1 MPTHCRPDSLD
12 FGSVEGRAIVAAFDG
27 GEITSDGGAL
37 LLAKTNA
44 AIRLTDRAAAAFT
57 DRRNPGLIEHE
68 VRTLVGQRIIAEA
81 LGYADINDHDR
92 LRHDPLLASIMGK
105 LNARDKR
112 CAPLAGKSTLNRL
125 EHAPEEGEAR
135 APGRYHKISHD
146 SAAIDRL
153 LLDIFKEA
161 VDADTASA
169 DAGGDRKRKG
179 KKARRRIFVLDP
191 DATDVPLHGHQ
202 EGRHFHG
209 HYDCYCY
216 LPLYIFCG
224 RHLLTARLRPASVD
238 GAFGIVEE
246 IARIT
251 TYIREHWPDAFIVV
265 RADSGFCR
273 DNLMTWCEDNDVHF
287 VLGCAKTAPLVAQ
300 IESELAEAETEHK
313 ALARPARRFKSFDW
327 TTRASWTRER
337 RVVAKA
343 EWTEGEA
350 NPRFIVT
357 SMHEDAIDA
366 RALYEDVYCK
376 RGEMENRIKE
386 TQTDLFGD
394 HMPATTMRA
403 NQLRLYFS
411 ALAYVLMCALRRIAL
426 AGTKLERATCATIR
440 LCLLKIGAQITV
452 SVRRVKVALASSCP
466 WRDLFEAAHER
477 LCAAAH
483 R

>member
-1 MPTHCRPDSLD
+1 MPTHCRTDSLD
-12 FGSVEGRAIVAAFDG
+12 FGSVEGRSIVAAFDG

-37 LLAKTNA
+37 LLARTNG
-44 AIRLTDRAAAAFT
+44 AIRLIDRVAAAFT
-57 DRRNPGLIEHE
+57 DRRNPDLIEHE
-68 VRTLVGQRIIAEA
+68 VVTMAGQRIIGEA
-81 LGYADINDHDR
+81 LGYPDLNDHDR

-105 LNARDKR
+105 LEARDKR

-135 APGRYHKISHD
+135 APHRYHKISYD
-146 SAAIDRL
+146 GAAIDQL
-153 LLDIFKEA
+153 VLDIFKEA
-161 VDADTASA
+161 LDAE
-169 DAGGDRKRKG
+169 AGSHRKG
-179 KKARRRIFVLDP
+179 KAKSRKAKRRVFVLDP

-224 RHLLTARLRPASVD
+224 RHLLTARLRPSSID
-238 GAFGIVEE
+238 GASGITQE

-251 TYIREHWPDAFIVV
+251 AFIRQHWPDAFIIV

-273 DNLMTWCEDNDVHF
+273 DELLAWCEDNDVHF
-287 VLGCAKTAPLVAQ
+287 VIGLAKNPRLTAAIKP
-300 IESELAEAETEHK
+300 ELAEAEAEHK
-313 ALARPARRFKSFDW
+313 TTRRPARRFKDLVY
-327 TTRASWTRER
+327 TTHDSWTRER

-357 SMHEDAIDA
+357 SMHEDVMDA
-366 RALYEDVYCK
+366 RALYEDFYCK

-411 ALAYVLMCALRRIAL
+411 ALAYVLICALRRIAL
-426 AGTKLERATCATIR
+426 AGTKLARATCATIR
-440 LCLLKIGAQITV
+440 LCLLKIGAHITV
-452 SVRRVKVALASSCP
+452 SVRRVKVALATGSP
-466 WRDLFEAAHER
+466 WRELFETAHAR
-477 LCAAAH
+477 LSAAA

>member
-37 LLAKTNA
+37 LLARTNA

-57 DRRNPGLIEHE
+57 DRRNPDLVEHE
-68 VRTLVGQRIIAEA
+68 VGTMVGQRIIGEA
-81 LGYADINDHDR
+81 LGYPDINDHDR

-105 LNARDKR
+105 LTARDKR

-125 EHAPEEGEAR
+125 EHSPQEGEAR
-135 APGRYHKISHD
+135 APHRYHKISHD
-146 SAAIDRL
+146 GAAIDRL
-153 LLDIFKEA
+153 FLDIFQEA
-161 VDADTASA
+161 EDADEAKAKGS
-169 DAGGDRKRKG
+169 KRTGG
-179 KKARRRIFVLDP
+179 KKQRKLFVLDP
-191 DATDVPLHGHQ
+191 DATDVPLHGYQ

-224 RHLLTARLRPASVD
+224 RHLLTARLRPSSVD
-238 GAFGIVEE
+238 GAFGITEE

-251 TYIREHWPDAFIVV
+251 AFIRAHWPDALIVV
-265 RADSGFCR
+265 RADAGFCR
-273 DNLMTWCEDNDVHF
+273 DELMTWCEDNDVHF
-287 VLGCAKTAPLVAQ
+287 VLGCAKNIRLNAAIKP
-300 IESELAEAETEHK
+300 ELAEAEAEHK
-313 ALARPARRFKSFDW
+313 ATRRPARRFKDLVYQ
-327 TTRASWTRER
+327 THNSWTRER

-357 SMHEDAIDA
+357 SLAEDVMDA
-366 RALYEDVYCK
+366 RALYEDFYCK

-426 AGTKLERATCATIR
+426 AGTKLARATCATIR

-452 SVRRVKVALASSCP
+452 SVRRVKVALATSCP
-466 WRDLFEAAHER
+466 WRELFEHAHER
-477 LCAAAH
+477 LCAA
-483 R
+483 RR

>member
-1 MPTHCRPDSLD
+1 MPTHCRPDLLD
-12 FGSVEGRAIVAAFDG
+12 FGSVEGRAIVAQFDG

-44 AIRLTDRAAAAFT
+44 AIRLIDRAASAFT
-57 DRRNPGLIEHE
+57 DRRNPDLVEHE
-68 VRTLVGQRIIAEA
+68 VKTMVGQRIIGEA
-81 LGYADINDHDR
+81 LGYPDINDHDR
-92 LRHDPLLASIMGK
+92 LRHDTLLGSILGK
-105 LNARDKR
+105 LDARDKR

-125 EHAPEEGEAR
+125 EHSPEEGEGR
-135 APGRYHKISHD
+135 APHRYHKISHD
-146 SAAIDRL
+146 GAAIDRL
-153 LLDIFKEA
+153 FLDIFKEA
-161 VDADTASA
+161 EDAQ
-169 DAGGDRKRKG
+169 AGSHRKG
-179 KKARRRIFVLDP
+179 RRAKQRKLFVLDP
-191 DATDVPLHGHQ
+191 DSTDVALHGQQ

-209 HYDCYCY
+209 HYDSYCY

-224 RHLLTARLRPASVD
+224 RHLLTARLRPSSVD
-238 GAFGIVEE
+238 GAFGITAE

-251 TYIREHWPDAFIVV
+251 AFIRAHWPDALIIV
-265 RADSGFCR
+265 RADAGFCR
-273 DNLMTWCEDNDVHF
+273 DELMTWCEDNDVHF
-287 VLGCAKTAPLVAQ
+287 VIGCAKNTRLNAAIVP
-300 IESELAEAETEHK
+300 ELAEAEAEHK
-313 ALARPARRFKSFDW
+313 TTRRPARRFKDLVYQ
-327 TTRASWTRER
+327 THNSWTRER

-357 SMHEDAIDA
+357 SLAEEVMDA
-366 RALYEDVYCK
+366 RALYEDFYCK

-426 AGTKLERATCATIR
+426 AGTKLAKATCATIR
-440 LCLLKIGAQITV
+440 LCLLKIGAQITI
-452 SVRRVKVALASSCP
+452 SVRRVKIALATSCP
-466 WRDLFEAAHER
+466 WRELFETAHER
-477 LCAAAH
+477 LCVAA

>member
-1 MPTHCRPDSLD
+1 MPTHCRPDLLD
-12 FGSVEGRAIVAAFDG
+12 FGSVEGRAIVAQFDG

-44 AIRLTDRAAAAFT
+44 AIRLIDRAAAAFT
-57 DRRNPGLIEHE
+57 DRRNPDLVEHE
-68 VRTLVGQRIIAEA
+68 VRTMVGQRIIGEA
-81 LGYADINDHDR
+81 LGYPDINDHDR
-92 LRHDPLLASIMGK
+92 LRHDPLLGSILGK
-105 LNARDKR
+105 LDARDKR

-125 EHAPEEGEAR
+125 EHSPQEGETR
-135 APGRYHKISHD
+135 APHRYHKISHD
-146 SAAIDRL
+146 GAALDL
-153 LLDIFKEA
+153 LFLDIFKEA
-161 VDADTASA
+161 QDAEDGSHAKGRGRRA
-169 DAGGDRKRKG
+169 KRRKL
-179 KKARRRIFVLDP
+179 FVLDP
-191 DATDVPLHGHQ
+191 DATDVTLHGQQ

-209 HYDCYCY
+209 HYDSYCY

-224 RHLLTARLRPASVD
+224 RHLLTARLRPSSVD
-238 GAFGIVEE
+238 GAFGITEE
-246 IARIT
+246 IARIVAF
-251 TYIREHWPDAFIVV
+251 IRAHWPDALIVV
-265 RADSGFCR
+265 RADAGFCR
-273 DNLMTWCEDNDVHF
+273 DELMTWCEDNDVHF
-287 VLGCAKTAPLVAQ
+287 VIGCAKNVRLNAAILP
-300 IESELAEAETEHK
+300 ELAEAEAEHK
-313 ALARPARRFKSFDW
+313 TTRRPARRFKDLVYQ
-327 TTRASWTRER
+327 THDSWTRER

-357 SMHEDAIDA
+357 SMHEDVMDA
-366 RALYEDVYCK
+366 RALYEDFYCK

-426 AGTKLERATCATIR
+426 AGTKLAKATCATIR

-452 SVRRVKVALASSCP
+452 SVRRVKIALATSCP
-466 WRDLFEAAHER
+466 WRELFETAHER
-477 LCAAAH
+477 LCIAA

>member
-37 LLAKTNA
+37 LLAKTNK
-44 AIRLTDRAAAAFT
+44 AIGLIDRAAAAFT
-57 DRRNPGLIEHE
+57 DRRNRDLVEHE
-68 VRTLVGQRIIAEA
+68 VATMVGQRIIGEA
-81 LGYADINDHDR
+81 LGYPDINDHDR

-105 LNARDKR
+105 LTARDKR

-125 EHAPEEGEAR
+125 EHAPEEGQLR
-135 APGRYHKISHD
+135 APHRYHKISHD
-146 SAAIDRL
+146 GAAIDRL
-153 LLDIFKEA
+153 FLDIFKEA
-161 VDADTASA
+161 EGADEARTKN
-169 DAGGDRKRKG
+169 GKRKG
-179 KKARRRIFVLDP
+179 GNKQRKLFVLDP

-224 RHLLTARLRPASVD
+224 RHLLTARLRPSSVD
-238 GAFGIVEE
+238 GAFGITEE

-251 TYIREHWPDAFIVV
+251 AFIREHWPDALIVV

-273 DNLMTWCEDNDVHF
+273 DELMTWCEDNDVHF
-287 VLGCAKTAPLVAQ
+287 VIGCAKNIRLNAAIKP
-300 IESELAEAETEHK
+300 ELAEAEAEHK
-313 ALARPARRFKSFDW
+313 ATRRPARRFKDFVYQ
-327 TTRASWTRER
+327 THNSWTRER

-357 SMHEDAIDA
+357 SLHEDVMDA
-366 RALYEDVYCK
+366 RALYEDFYCK

-411 ALAYVLMCALRRIAL
+411 ALAYVLLCALRRIAL
-426 AGTKLERATCATIR
+426 AGTKLARATCATIR

-452 SVRRVKVALASSCP
+452 SVRRVKVALATSCP
-466 WRDLFEAAHER
+466 WRELFETAHEQ
-477 LCAAAH
+477 LSAAA

>member
-1 MPTHCRPDSLD
+1 MPTHCRLDSLD
-12 FGSVEGRAIVAAFDG
+12 FGSVEGRSIVAQFDG

-44 AIRLTDRAAAAFT
+44 AIRLVGRAAAAFS
-57 DRRNPGLIEHE
+57 DGRNPDLIEHAVE
-68 VRTLVGQRIIAEA
+68 TMVGQRIIGDA
-81 LGYADINDHDR
+81 LGYPDINDHDR
-92 LRHDPLLASIMGK
+92 LRHDPLLGSILGK
-105 LNARDKR
+105 LSARDKR

-135 APGRYHKISHD
+135 APRRYHKISYD
-146 SAAIDRL
+146 AAAIDRL
-153 LLDIFKEA
+153 FLDIFKEA
-161 VDADTASA
+161 EDAED
-169 DAGGDRKRKG
+169 GRHRKG
-179 KKARRRIFVLDP
+179 KGKEKQRKLFVLDP
-191 DATDVPLHGHQ
+191 DATDVPLHGQQ

-216 LPLYIFCG
+216 LPLYIFCN
-224 RHLLTARLRPASVD
+224 RHLLTARLRPSSVD
-238 GAFGIVEE
+238 GAFGITEE

-251 TYIREHWPDAFIVV
+251 AFIRAHWPDALIVV

-273 DNLMTWCEDNDVHF
+273 DELMTWCEDNDVHF
-287 VLGCAKTAPLVAQ
+287 VIGCAKNIRLNAAIVP
-300 IESELAEAETEHK
+300 ELAEAEAEHK
-313 ALARPARRFKSFDW
+313 ETRRPARRFKDLVYQ
-327 TTRASWTRER
+327 THNSWTQPR

-357 SMHEDAIDA
+357 SLHEDVMDA
-366 RALYEDVYCK
+366 RALYEDFYCK

-452 SVRRVKVALASSCP
+452 SVRRVKVALATSCP
-466 WRDLFEAAHER
+466 WRELFEAAHER
-477 LCAAAH
+477 LCAAA

>member
-12 FGSVEGRAIVAAFDG
+12 FGSVEGRSLVAAFDG
-27 GEITSDGGAL
+27 GEISSDGGAL
-37 LLAKTNA
+37 LLAKSNA
-44 AIRLTDRAAAAFT
+44 AIRLIDRAAAAFT
-57 DRRNPGLIEHE
+57 DRRNPDLVEHE
-68 VRTLVGQRIIAEA
+68 VRTMVGQRIIGEA
-81 LGYADINDHDR
+81 LGYPDINDHDR
-92 LRHDPLLASIMGK
+92 LRHDPLLGSILGK

-125 EHAPEEGEAR
+125 EHSPHEGEAR
-135 APGRYHKISHD
+135 APHRYHKISHD
-146 SAAIDRL
+146 GAAIERL
-153 LLDIFKEA
+153 FLDIFKEA
-161 VDADTASA
+161 VDAEDGSH
-169 DAGGDRKRKG
+169 RKVKGRRAKQRKL
-179 KKARRRIFVLDP
+179 FVLDP

-209 HYDCYCY
+209 HYDGYCY

-224 RHLLTARLRPASVD
+224 RHLLTARLRPSSVD
-238 GAFGIVEE
+238 GAFGITEE

-251 TYIREHWPDAFIVV
+251 AFIRAHWPDALIVV

-273 DNLMTWCEDNDVHF
+273 DELMTWCEDNDVHF
-287 VLGCAKTAPLVAQ
+287 VIGCAKNIRLNAAIVP
-300 IESELAEAETEHK
+300 ELAEAEAEHK
-313 ALARPARRFKSFDW
+313 TTRRPARRFKDLVYQ
-327 TTRASWTRER
+327 THNSWTRER
-337 RVVAKA
+337 RVVAKG

-357 SMHEDAIDA
+357 SLTEDVMGA
-366 RALYEDVYCK
+366 RALYEDFYCK

-426 AGTKLERATCATIR
+426 AGTKLAKATCATIR

-452 SVRRVKVALASSCP
+452 SVRRVKVALATSCP
-466 WRDLFEAAHER
+466 WRELFEAAHER
-477 LCAAAH
+477 LCAAA

>member
-12 FGSVEGRAIVAAFDG
+12 FGSVEGRSIVAAFDG
-27 GEITSDGGAL
+27 GEISSDGGAL
-37 LLAKTNA
+37 LLAKANA
-44 AIRLTDRAAAAFT
+44 AIRLVDRVAAAFT
-57 DRRNPGLIEHE
+57 DRRNPDLIEHE
-68 VRTLVGQRIIAEA
+68 VTTLVGQRILGEA
-81 LGYADINDHDR
+81 LGYPDINDHDR
-92 LRHDPLLASIMGK
+92 LRHDPLLAAIMGK
-105 LNARDKR
+105 LTARDKR

-125 EHAPEEGEAR
+125 EHSPQEGEAR
-135 APGRYHKISHD
+135 APHRYHKISHD
-146 SAAIDRL
+146 CAAIDRL

-161 VDADTASA
+161 EDAE
-169 DAGGDRKRKG
+169 AGRHRKG
-179 KKARRRIFVLDP
+179 KGRQAKRRLFVLDP

-202 EGRHFHG
+202 EGRHYHG

-216 LPLYIFCG
+216 LPLYVFCN

-238 GAFGIVEE
+238 GAFGITQE

-251 TYIREHWPDAFIVV
+251 AFIREHWPDAHIVV

-273 DNLMTWCEDNDVHF
+273 DELMSWCEDNDVHF
-287 VLGCAKTAPLVAQ
+287 VIGLARNDRLVAA
-300 IESELAEAETEHK
+300 IKPELAEAEAEHK
-313 ALARPARRFKSFDW
+313 ATRRPARRFKDLVYA
-327 TTRASWTRER
+327 TRDSWTRER

-357 SMHEDAIDA
+357 SMHADVMDA
-366 RALYEDVYCK
+366 RALYEDFYCK

-403 NQLRLYFS
+403 NQLRLTFS
-411 ALAYVLMCALRRIAL
+411 ALAYVLLCALRRIAL
-426 AGTKLERATCATIR
+426 AGTRLARATCATIR

-452 SVRRVKVALASSCP
+452 SVRRVKVALATSCP
-466 WRDLFEAAHER
+466 WRQLFETAHAR
-477 LCAAAH
+477 LCAAA

>member
-12 FGSVEGRAIVAAFDG
+12 FGRVEGRTIVASFDG

-37 LLAKTNA
+37 LLAKTNS
-44 AIRLTDRAAAAFT
+44 AIRLIDRAAAAFS
-57 DRRNPGLIEHE
+57 DRRNPDLIEHE
-68 VRTLVGQRIIAEA
+68 VRTLVGQRIMGEA
-81 LGYADINDHDR
+81 LGYPDINDHDR
-92 LRHDPLLASIMGK
+92 LRHDPLLAAIMGK
-105 LNARDKR
+105 LSARDKR
-112 CAPLAGKSTLNRL
+112 CAALAGKSTLNRL
-125 EHAPEEGEAR
+125 EHAPEEGEGR
-135 APGRYHKISHD
+135 APSRYHKISHD
-146 SAAIDRL
+146 GAAIDHL

-161 VDADTASA
+161 HSA
-169 DAGGDRKRKG
+169 DAGGHAKRKG
-179 KKARRRIFVLDP
+179 KKARRRLFVLDP

-202 EGRHFHG
+202 EDRHYHG
-209 HYDCYCY
+209 YYDCYCY

-224 RHLLTARLRPASVD
+224 RHLLAARLRPASVD
-238 GAFGIVEE
+238 AAFGIVEE
-246 IARIT
+246 IARIAA
-251 TYIREHWPDAFIVV
+251 YIREHWPDAIIVV

-287 VLGCAKTAPLVAQ
+287 VLGCAKTAPL
-300 IESELAEAETEHK
+300 IGEIKTELAEAEAEHK
-313 ALARPARRFKSFDW
+313 ATGHAARRFKSFDW
-327 TTRASWTRER
+327 TTRESWTRER

-357 SMHEDAIDA
+357 SLHEDVIDA

-426 AGTKLERATCATIR
+426 AGTRLERATCATIR

-452 SVRRVKVALASSCP
+452 SVRRVKVALATSCP
-466 WRDLFEAAHER
+466 WRDLFESAHQRLSRAAR
-477 LCAAAH
+477 
-483 R
+483 

>member
-12 FGSVEGRAIVAAFDG
+12 FGSVEGRSIVAAFDG

-37 LLAKTNA
+37 LLARTNA
-44 AIRLTDRAAAAFT
+44 AIRLIDRVAVAFT
-57 DRRNPGLIEHE
+57 DRRNPDLIEHE
-68 VRTLVGQRIIAEA
+68 VVTMAGQRIIGEA
-81 LGYADINDHDR
+81 LGYPDLNDHDR
-92 LRHDPLLASIMGK
+92 LRHDPLLASILGK
-105 LNARDKR
+105 LEARDKR

-135 APGRYHKISHD
+135 APHRYHKISYD
-146 SAAIDRL
+146 AAAIDRL

-161 VDADTASA
+161 QDAED
-169 DAGGDRKRKG
+169 GRHLKGKG
-179 KKARRRIFVLDP
+179 KKKQRKLFVLDP

-224 RHLLTARLRPASVD
+224 RHLLTARLRPSSID
-238 GAFGIVEE
+238 GASGITEE

-251 TYIREHWPDAFIVV
+251 AFIRTHWPDALIVV

-273 DNLMTWCEDNDVHF
+273 DELMAWCEDNDVHF
-287 VLGCAKTAPLVAQ
+287 VIGCAKNPRLNAAIKP
-300 IESELAEAETEHK
+300 ELAEAETEHK
-313 ALARPARRFKSFDW
+313 ATRRPARRFKDLVYQ
-327 TTRASWTRER
+327 THDSWTQPR

-350 NPRFIVT
+350 NPRFVVT
-357 SMHEDAIDA
+357 SLTEDVMDA
-366 RALYEDVYCK
+366 RALYEDFYCK

-403 NQLRLYFS
+403 NQLRLTFS

-452 SVRRVKVALASSCP
+452 SVRRVKVALATSCP
-466 WRDLFEAAHER
+466 WRELFETAHAR
-477 LCAAAH
+477 LCVAA

>member
-12 FGSVEGRAIVAAFDG
+12 FGSVEGRSIVAAFDG
-27 GEITSDGGAL
+27 GEISSDGGAL
-37 LLAKTNA
+37 LLAKANA
-44 AIRLTDRAAAAFT
+44 AIRLVDRVAAAFT
-57 DRRNPGLIEHE
+57 DRRNPDLIEHE
-68 VRTLVGQRIIAEA
+68 VTTLVGQRILGEA
-81 LGYADINDHDR
+81 LGYPDINDHDR
-92 LRHDPLLASIMGK
+92 LRHDPLLAAIMGK
-105 LNARDKR
+105 LTARDKR

-125 EHAPEEGEAR
+125 EHSPQEGEAR
-135 APGRYHKISHD
+135 APHRYHKISHD
-146 SAAIDRL
+146 CAAIDRL

-161 VDADTASA
+161 EDAE
-169 DAGGDRKRKG
+169 AGRHRKG
-179 KKARRRIFVLDP
+179 KGRQAKRRLFVLDP

-202 EGRHFHG
+202 EGRHYHG

-216 LPLYIFCG
+216 LPLYIFCN

-238 GAFGIVEE
+238 GAFGITQE

-251 TYIREHWPDAFIVV
+251 AFIREHWPDAHIVV

-273 DNLMTWCEDNDVHF
+273 DELMSWCEDNDVHF
-287 VLGCAKTAPLVAQ
+287 VIGLARNDRLVAA
-300 IESELAEAETEHK
+300 IKPELAEAEAEHK
-313 ALARPARRFKSFDW
+313 ATRRPARRFKDLVYA
-327 TTRASWTRER
+327 TRDSWTRER

-357 SMHEDAIDA
+357 SMHADVMDA
-366 RALYEDVYCK
+366 RALYEDFYCK

-403 NQLRLYFS
+403 NQLRLTFS
-411 ALAYVLMCALRRIAL
+411 ALAYVLLCALRRIAL
-426 AGTKLERATCATIR
+426 AGTRLARATCATIR

-452 SVRRVKVALASSCP
+452 SVRRVKVALATSSP
-466 WRDLFEAAHER
+466 WRQLFETAHAR
-477 LCAAAH
+477 LCAAA

>member
-37 LLAKTNA
+37 LLARTNA

-57 DRRNPGLIEHE
+57 DRRNPDLVEHE
-68 VRTLVGQRIIAEA
+68 VGTMVGQRIIGEA
-81 LGYADINDHDR
+81 LGYPDINDHDR

-105 LNARDKR
+105 LTARDKR

-125 EHAPEEGEAR
+125 EHSPQEGEAR
-135 APGRYHKISHD
+135 APHRYHKISHD
-146 SAAIDRL
+146 GAAIDRL
-153 LLDIFKEA
+153 FLDIFKEA
-161 VDADTASA
+161 EDADEAKAKGS
-169 DAGGDRKRKG
+169 KRTGG
-179 KKARRRIFVLDP
+179 KKQRKLFVLDP
-191 DATDVPLHGHQ
+191 DATDVPLHGYQ

-224 RHLLTARLRPASVD
+224 RHLLTARLRPSSVD
-238 GAFGIVEE
+238 GAFGITEE

-251 TYIREHWPDAFIVV
+251 AFIRAHWPDALIVV
-265 RADSGFCR
+265 RADAGFCR
-273 DNLMTWCEDNDVHF
+273 DELMTWCEDNDVHF
-287 VLGCAKTAPLVAQ
+287 VLGCAKNIRLNAAIKP
-300 IESELAEAETEHK
+300 ELAEAEAEHK
-313 ALARPARRFKSFDW
+313 ATRRPARRFKDLVYQ
-327 TTRASWTRER
+327 THNSWTRER

-357 SMHEDAIDA
+357 SLAEDVMDA
-366 RALYEDVYCK
+366 RALYEDFYCK

-426 AGTKLERATCATIR
+426 AGTKLARATCATIR

-452 SVRRVKVALASSCP
+452 SVRRVKVALATSCP
-466 WRDLFEAAHER
+466 WRELFEHAHER
-477 LCAAAH
+477 LCAA
-483 R
+483 RR

>member
-1 MPTHCRPDSLD
+1 MPTYCRPDSLD
-12 FGSVEGRAIVAAFDG
+12 FGSVAGRAIVAQFDG

-57 DRRNPGLIEHE
+57 DRRNPDLVEHE
-68 VRTLVGQRIIAEA
+68 VRTMVGQRIIGEA
-81 LGYADINDHDR
+81 LGYPDINDHDR
-92 LRHDPLLASIMGK
+92 LRHDPLLGSILGK
-105 LNARDKR
+105 LDARDKR

-125 EHAPEEGEAR
+125 EHSPQEGEAR
-135 APGRYHKISHD
+135 APHRYHKISHD
-146 SAAIDRL
+146 GAAIDQL
-153 LLDIFKEA
+153 FLDIFKEA
-161 VDADTASA
+161 IDAEDGAH
-169 DAGGDRKRKG
+169 RKG
-179 KKARRRIFVLDP
+179 KGRRAKQRKLFVLDP
-191 DATDVPLHGHQ
+191 DATDVALHGQQ
-202 EGRHFHG
+202 EGRHYHG
-209 HYDCYCY
+209 HYDSYCY

-224 RHLLTARLRPASVD
+224 RHLLTARLRPSSVD
-238 GAFGIVEE
+238 GAFGITEE

-251 TYIREHWPDAFIVV
+251 AFIRAHWPDALIVV

-273 DNLMTWCEDNDVHF
+273 DELMTWCEDNDVHF
-287 VLGCAKTAPLVAQ
+287 VLGCAKNNRLNAAIVP
-300 IESELAEAETEHK
+300 ELAEAEAEHK
-313 ALARPARRFKSFDW
+313 TTRRPARRFKNLVYQ
-327 TTRASWTRER
+327 THNSWTRER

-357 SMHEDAIDA
+357 SLADDVMDA
-366 RALYEDVYCK
+366 RALYEDFYCK

-426 AGTKLERATCATIR
+426 AGTKLAKATCATIR
-440 LCLLKIGAQITV
+440 LCLLKIGARITI
-452 SVRRVKVALASSCP
+452 SVRRVKVALATSCP
-466 WRDLFEAAHER
+466 WRGLFEAAHER
-477 LCAAAH
+477 LSAAA

>member
-12 FGSVEGRAIVAAFDG
+12 FGSVEGRSIVAAFDG
-27 GEITSDGGAL
+27 GQITSDGGAV

-44 AIRLTDRAAAAFT
+44 AIRLIDRAAAAFA
-57 DRRNPGLIEHE
+57 DRRNPDLIEHE
-68 VRTLVGQRIIAEA
+68 VETLVGQRIIGEA
-81 LGYADINDHDR
+81 LGYPDLNDHDR
-92 LRHDPLLASIMGK
+92 LRHDPLLASILGK
-105 LNARDKR
+105 LTARDKR

-125 EHAPEEGEAR
+125 EHSPQEGEAR
-135 APGRYHKISHD
+135 APHRYHKISHD
-146 SAAIDRL
+146 GAAIDRL

-161 VDADTASA
+161 EDAEH
-169 DAGGDRKRKG
+169 GQHRKG
-179 KKARRRIFVLDP
+179 KKSKRRVFVLDP

-216 LPLYIFCG
+216 LPLYIFCN
-224 RHLLTARLRPASVD
+224 RHLLTARLRPSSID
-238 GAFGIVEE
+238 GASGITEE

-251 TYIREHWPDAFIVV
+251 AFIRAHWPDALIVV

-273 DNLMTWCEDNDVHF
+273 DELMTWCEANDVHY
-287 VLGCAKTAPLVAQ
+287 VIGLAKNPRINAAIKP
-300 IESELAEAETEHK
+300 ELAEAETEHK
-313 ALARPARRFKSFDW
+313 ATRRPARRFKDLVYQ
-327 TTRASWTRER
+327 THDSWTQPR

-357 SMHEDAIDA
+357 SLTEDVMDA
-366 RALYEDVYCK
+366 RALYEDFYCK

-403 NQLRLYFS
+403 NQLRLTFS
-411 ALAYVLMCALRRIAL
+411 ALAYVLICALRRIAL
-426 AGTKLERATCATIR
+426 AGTKLEKATCATIR

-452 SVRRVKVALASSCP
+452 SVRRVKVALATGCP
-466 WRDLFEAAHER
+466 WRDLFETAHQR
-477 LCAAAH
+477 LCAY
-483 R
+483 RC